1 MKKRNILIISLF
13 VICFLVILPS
23 LITRVDFENSH
34 KGYAVA
40 LSYNAKMG
48 ADELKIFADGG
59 IDTLIIDE
67 TVFADKVKECKEL
80 GFNIALKINLA
91 NQKAERFE
99 EFLDRMVKEYGVKY
113 LIITNDS
120 ESTGYRAP
128 LENVIKD
135 NNITLVVKESKNQV
149 SNEKASGYEDYIK
162 ASNGK
167 VLRAYETLK
176 NPLRTLNSES
186 ENSKSGELLLSHMIN
201 SARDRNTEFII
212 LNKIETTPDN
222 AEEDIEQTIYASKE
236 FKKWMNSK
244 GYKENGEISLNGYE
258 PNLKLSSA
266 LSFTVSVLMVMVMF
280 IILSGKRNKVFEYI
294 FLLLSV
300 LSFGF
305 AFLIPEKYLLY
316 LPTLLAPLF
325 ASFSFAVSIKCA
337 KVFRE
342 KYPPFKAFL
351 LSFTIA
357 FASLLY
363 CACFMASLL
372 SGKDF
377 YLNNILFRGVKLSL
391 ILPVLFSVFVMWIFS
406 SLGKTLK
413 EKGLRGILKEIK
425 PVHIIIF
432 TIIGLAGIIY
442 ILRSGNAKISPIE
455 NEIRNYM
462 ALLTGARPRT
472 KEFLI
477 GWPVFALSVFYMK
490 EGKSKLVRFATGV
503 GASVLFA
510 SVINTFCHVFTDF
523 GISFI
528 RTVYG
533 LLFSLP
539 IVALALF
546 VNYIC
551 IKLLRK

>member
-1 MKKRNILIISLF
+1 MKKRNIIILSLF
-13 VICFLVILPS
+13 LVCFLFILPS
-23 LITRVDFENSH
+23 LNTRINYENSH
-34 KGYAVA
+34 RAYVTA
-40 LSYNAKMG
+40 LSYEANMG
-48 ADELKIFADGG
+48 ADELKTFADGG
-59 IDTLIIDE
+59 IDTLVIDE
-67 TVFADKVKECKEL
+67 YIIEDKVRECKEL

-91 NQKAERFE
+91 NKKAESFE
-99 EFLDRMVKEYGVKY
+99 KILDRMVKEYGVKF
-113 LIITNDS
+113 LVITNDS
-120 ESTGYRAP
+120 ESLGYRAP

-135 NNITLVVKESKNQV
+135 NNLTLVVKESKNQV
-149 SNEKASGYEDYIK
+149 SNEKARGYEDYIK

-167 VLRAYETLK
+167 VLRGYETLK

-222 AEEDIEQTIYASKE
+222 AEKDIEQTIYASKE

-244 GYKENGEISLNGYE
+244 GYTENGQVSLKGYE
-258 PNLKLSSA
+258 PNVKLNSA
-266 LSFTVSVLMVMVMF
+266 LSFTASVLMVIVMF

-325 ASFSFAVSIKCA
+325 ASFSFAVSIRCA
-337 KVFRE
+337 KVLRE

-351 LSFTIA
+351 LSFTVA

-363 CACFMASLL
+363 CALFLAVLL

-377 YLNNILFRGVKLSL
+377 YLNSILFRGVKLSL

-406 SLGKTLK
+406 GFGKILK
-413 EKGLRGILKEIK
+413 EKGLRGIVKEIK
-425 PVHIIIF
+425 PVHIII
-432 TIIGLAGIIY
+432 IAVIGLAGIIY

-477 GWPVFALSVFYMK
+477 GWPFFALSVFYMK
-490 EGKSKLVRFATGV
+490 EGKSKLVRFAVGV

-523 GISFI
+523 SVSFA
-528 RTVYG
+528 RTLYG

-539 IVALALF
+539 FVALTLF
-546 VNYIC
+546 ANQIFL
-551 IKLLRK
+551 KLSKK